1 MSHYQKLKN
10 KHLELNQLL
19 HLVETWKKNDEK
31 IVFTNGCFD
40 IIHAGHIDYL
50 SKAADLG
57 TKLIIGVNTDA
68 SVSKLKGKH
77 RPIQSEFS
85 RTMILSAMEFVDGVV
100 LFEEE
105 TPYELINKIIP
116 HVLVK
121 GSDYK
126 AENIVGYDTVIKNGG
141 KVETLDFLPGFST
154 SAIEKKIINSSC

>member
-85 RTMILSAMEFVDGVV
+85 RTMILSAMDFVDGVV

-154 SAIEKKIINSSC
+154 SAIEKKIIHSSC